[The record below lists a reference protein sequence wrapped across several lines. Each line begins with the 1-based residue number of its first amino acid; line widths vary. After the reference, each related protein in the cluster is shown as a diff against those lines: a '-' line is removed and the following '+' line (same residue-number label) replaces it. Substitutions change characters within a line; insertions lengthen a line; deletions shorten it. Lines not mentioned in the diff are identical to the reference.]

1 MRLTLVDHNEYG
13 IHGTSRPAVLRSFR
27 SPNLIA
33 EDAVMERRQLRQIA
47 CVVLGV
53 LAMSVPALAQEA
65 APEAGINWYE
75 MMQRMSI
82 PGILVAIVLFIMSF
96 WSIGVAIERIYTFNQ
111 ARKQSKLYAPQ
122 VAKHLKEGRLK
133 EAIALSAA
141 KDYRYSHLAKV
152 VLAGL
157 QEYQFQQDSGG
168 TLNREDVLD
177 TVRRSIQR
185 ASALTASDLKK
196 GISALAT
203 IGSTAPFVG
212 LLGTVVG
219 VIVAFTG
226 IAATGGGGIAGV
238 SAGIAEAL
246 VETALGLFV
255 AIPAVWFYNFLTNRL
270 EYFNVEMDNS
280 SSELVDYFIKKT
292 A

>member
-1 MRLTLVDHNEYG
+1 ML
-13 IHGTSRPAVLRSFR
+13 FR
-27 SPNLIA
+27 S
-33 EDAVMERRQLRQIA
+33 
-47 CVVLGV
+47 
-53 LAMSVPALAQEA
+53 
-65 APEAGINWYE
+65 
-75 MMQRMSI
+75 
-82 PGILVAIVLFIMSF
+82 
-96 WSIGVAIERIYTFNQ
+96 
-111 ARKQSKLYAPQ
+111 
-122 VAKHLKEGRLK
+122 GRLK
-133 EAIALSAA
+133 EAIALSAS

-157 QEYQFQQDSGG
+157 QEYQFQQESGG
-168 TLNREDVLD
+168 GLSREDLMD

-219 VIVAFTG
+219 VITAFQG
-226 IAATGGGGIAGV
+226 IAASGSGGIGAV

-246 VETALGLFV
+246 VETALGLVV
-255 AIPAVWFYNFLTNRL
+255 AIPAVWFYNYLTGRI

-280 SSELVDYFIKKT
+280 SSELVDYFIKN

>member
-1 MRLTLVDHNEYG
+1 MEV
-13 IHGTSRPAVLRSFR
+13 SR
-27 SPNLIA
+27 
-33 EDAVMERRQLRQIA
+33 MRQIA
-47 CVVLGV
+47 QVACAGLGMVALSTPAFAQGAGGLNFIDIAQNMSGIAIAVAVVLFV
-53 LAMSVPALAQEA
+53 
-65 APEAGINWYE
+65 
-75 MMQRMSI
+75 
-82 PGILVAIVLFIMSF
+82 MSF
-96 WSIGVAIERIYTFNQ
+96 WSVGVAIERVYTYNM

-122 VAKHLKEGRLK
+122 VAKHLKDGRLK
-133 EAIALSAA
+133 EAIALSAS

-157 QEYQFQQDSGG
+157 QEYQFQQETGG
-168 TLNREDVLD
+168 SLNREDVLD

-185 ASALTASDLKK
+185 ATALTASDLKK
-196 GISALAT
+196 GVSALAT

-219 VIVAFTG
+219 VINAFQG
-226 IAATGGGGIAGV
+226 IGASG
-238 SAGIAEAL
+238 SAGLGAVSIGISEAL
-246 VETALGLFV
+246 VETALGLVV
-255 AIPAVWFYNFLTNRL
+255 AIPAVWMYNYFTGRL